1 MQRNVGNTDKLL
13 RIIAGVVLLALGLTG
28 VIGWWGAIGI
38 VPLATGLLNWCPAY
52 TLLGIRTCKVKP

>member
-13 RIIAGVVLLALGLTG
+13 RIIVGVVLLALGLTG
-28 VIGWWGAIGI
+28 VIGWWGVIGI